1 MYVAMG
7 MREVIPWIVA
17 AACTIAAGA
26 SLSEIHRLKGRI
38 GDLTRHEFHDHKD
51 VREYMIDAA
60 LTDAP
65 EPIFVLG
72 DSVTEMAPLPR
83 QMCGHPVVNAG
94 VGGQTIYEAG
104 QLASRVLGERGAFL
118 IALAVGANDVGS
130 PSAQS
135 DFTTLIDVVKPLS
148 KRPLVALAVTSDVA
162 TNRAIAAA
170 AAGRGVGF
178 VAPQLPATADSMMPD
193 GVHYRAAAYNSW
205 IPALEDAIT
214 KMCPAP

>member
-1 MYVAMG
+1 
-7 MREVIPWIVA
+7 
-17 AACTIAAGA
+17 
-26 SLSEIHRLKGRI
+26 
-38 GDLTRHEFHDHKD
+38 
-51 VREYMIDAA
+51 MIDAA